1 MLEVIKIE
9 NLHTDFWGFDNWNF
23 EFIWNL
29 EIVIWN
35 SKVLFVLPNVK

>member
-1 MLEVIKIE
+1 VDSIATE
-9 NLHTDFWGFDNWNF
+9 NLHTNFLGFDDWNF

-35 SKVLFVLPNVK
+35 LKVLFVLPNVK